1 MKKKIILLSLL
12 ISMCSVVMAQDKFE
26 TTISADMVSQYIW
39 RGQECGSV
47 SLQPTLDVSY
57 KGLSLSAWGSVGL
70 VDFFDTKE
78 LDLTLSYTLGN
89 LYLGV
94 TDYWFDEGSDP
105 YGRYFKYKS
114 HETNHV
120 FEASVGYDFGF
131 LYLQWNTNFAGN
143 DAVNDEGDI
152 LYSSYFEIDVP
163 FRLASCDW
171 VGSIGAVPFATDYYA
186 TTDFAVTHVA
196 LKTEK
201 SIKVTDSFSI
211 PLFAQLIANP
221 CSQKAY
227 FVFGLTLRP

>member
-1 MKKKIILLSLL
+1 MKKKILLLSLL

-26 TTISADMVSQYIW
+26 TTISADIVSQYIW

-94 TDYWFDEGSDP
+94 TDYWFDEGPDP
-105 YGRYFKYKS
+105 YGRYFKYAS
-114 HETNHV
+114 GETNHV

-163 FRLASCDW
+163 FRMASCDW
-171 VGSIGAVPFATDYYA
+171 MGSIGAVPFATDYYA

-196 LKTEK
+196 LKAEK

>member
-1 MKKKIILLSLL
+1 
-12 ISMCSVVMAQDKFE
+12 
-26 TTISADMVSQYIW
+26 
-39 RGQECGSV
+39 
-47 SLQPTLDVSY
+47 
-57 KGLSLSAWGSVGL
+57 
-70 VDFFDTKE
+70 
-78 LDLTLSYTLGN
+78 
-89 LYLGV
+89 
-94 TDYWFDEGSDP
+94 
-105 YGRYFKYKS
+105 
-114 HETNHV
+114 
-120 FEASVGYDFGF
+120 
-131 LYLQWNTNFAGN
+131 FAGN

-196 LKTEK
+196 LKAEK
-201 SIKVTDSFSI
+201 SITVTDSFSI